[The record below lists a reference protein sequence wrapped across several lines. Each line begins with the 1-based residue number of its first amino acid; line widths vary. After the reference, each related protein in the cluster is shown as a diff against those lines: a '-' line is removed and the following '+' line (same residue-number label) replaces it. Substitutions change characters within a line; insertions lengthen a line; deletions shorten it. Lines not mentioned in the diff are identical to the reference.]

1 MEVGLIIIIV
11 LFGAFWSF
19 LLIWGIGHIYKTYLV
34 KIGKKRKTRTQPL
47 TSATLSKG
55 DALLFKEKWKWP
67 LSLEPSDVYVYYEV
81 MERTPT
87 TIIFARK
94 DKSEKEL
101 MYPYVDEL
109 IAKGMIIDY

>member
-1 MEVGLIIIIV
+1 
-11 LFGAFWSF
+11 
-19 LLIWGIGHIYKTYLV
+19 
-34 KIGKKRKTRTQPL
+34 
-47 TSATLSKG
+47 
-55 DALLFKEKWKWP
+55 
-67 LSLEPSDVYVYYEV
+67 

-94 DKSEKEL
+94 DKFEKEL